1 MTRAEEY
8 RQLANKVRARAFE
21 EESPILRA
29 EWETLAD
36 SYVWL
41 AEQTDE
47 IEQLDVD
54 DPILGLLGAL
64 GIKGEA
70 NRREYDM
77 FKSLDIHEHMEVVGS
92 DGKHVGRRPQGA
104 R

>member
-29 EWETLAD
+29 EWETLAE
-36 SYVWL
+36 SYVRL

-47 IEQLDVD
+47 AEQLDAD
-54 DPILGLLGAL
+54 DPILGLLGAS
-64 GIKGEA
+64 
-70 NRREYDM
+70 R
-77 FKSLDIHEHMEVVGS
+77 H
-92 DGKHVGRRPQGA
+92 
-104 R
+104 